1 MTLSKIEPTDI
12 NWRYSILIQ
21 LQKQFPLTKQR
32 NSALTLELVLEIYFL
47 VTKALQTDMLLRGIN
62 VYLFFKIM
70 CSVTLLIAD

>member
-1 MTLSKIEPTDI
+1 MTSSKIEPTDI

-21 LQKQFPLTKQR
+21 LQKQFPLTKQK
-32 NSALTLELVLEIYFL
+32 NSASTLELVLEIYFL

>member
-1 MTLSKIEPTDI
+1 MTSSKIEPTDI

-32 NSALTLELVLEIYFL
+32 NSALTFELVLEIYFL
-47 VTKALQTDMLLRGIN
+47 VTKALQTDMLLRGI
-62 VYLFFKIM
+62 YLFFKIM

>member
-1 MTLSKIEPTDI
+1 MTSSKIEPTDI
-12 NWRYSILIQ
+12 NWGYSILIQ

>member
-1 MTLSKIEPTDI
+1 MTSSKIEPTDI

>member
-1 MTLSKIEPTDI
+1 MTSSKIEPTDI

-21 LQKQFPLTKQR
+21 LQKQFPLTKQI

>member
-1 MTLSKIEPTDI
+1 MTSSKMEPTDI

-32 NSALTLELVLEIYFL
+32 NSALTFELVLEIYFL

>member
-1 MTLSKIEPTDI
+1 MTSSKIEPTDI
-12 NWRYSILIQ
+12 NWGYSILIQ

-32 NSALTLELVLEIYFL
+32 NSALTLELILEIYFL
-47 VTKALQTDMLLRGIN
+47 VTEALQTDMLLRGIN

>member
-1 MTLSKIEPTDI
+1 MTSSKIEPTDI
-12 NWRYSILIQ
+12 NWRHSILIQ

-32 NSALTLELVLEIYFL
+32 NSALTFELVLENYFL

-70 CSVTLLIAD
+70 YSVTLLIAD

>member
-1 MTLSKIEPTDI
+1 MTSSKIEPTDI

-32 NSALTLELVLEIYFL
+32 NSALTFELVLVIYFL